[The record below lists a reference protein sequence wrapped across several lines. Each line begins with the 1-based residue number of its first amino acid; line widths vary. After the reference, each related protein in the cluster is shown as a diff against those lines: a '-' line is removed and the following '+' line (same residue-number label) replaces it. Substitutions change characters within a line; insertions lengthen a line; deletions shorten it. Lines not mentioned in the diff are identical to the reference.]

1 MASNPIPIFGS
12 QDQVKRLAETGE
24 FADYPAQDVQ
34 MAARFLVA
42 YSQGSKET
50 FAVYRRDVEKLLH
63 WSRLIANI
71 TLPDLVSQDMDNF
84 IMFCRKPPND
94 WIATTTAPRF
104 LQQDGIEIPNPSW
117 RPFVVKVSKAK
128 FKDGEKPNASK
139 YTTQRSTDAAMFKTL
154 STFYE
159 YLVVEEYVSNN
170 PVKRIR
176 QKSRYL
182 APVSS
187 AKTIRRLTD
196 LQLGYLIETA
206 TKLADDNPKQERT
219 LFIIVLLFGLYL
231 RISEL
236 ADFDGVS
243 PTMNN
248 FFRDNDHHWWLR
260 VHGKGNKTRDKAVS
274 DEVLAS
280 LKRFRGYL
288 ELTPLPSPDDNTPLI
303 PKGIR
308 ATNAITSTRQI
319 RRIVQKVFEQAYD
332 NLIKDNLSS
341 EAHELRT
348 ATVHWLRHSGI
359 SIDVRR
365 RPREHVRDDA
375 GHASAITT
383 DKYIDDDRRARSES
397 AKATTLSD

>member
-1 MASNPIPIFGS
+1 MASNPLPIFGS

-24 FADYPAQDVQ
+24 FADYPAQDIQ

-63 WSRLIANI
+63 WSRLIADI
-71 TLPDLVSQDMDNF
+71 TLPDLTPQDMDNF

-104 LQQDGIEIPNPSW
+104 LQQDGIEIPNSVW

-128 FKDGEKPNASK
+128 FKDGEKPVASK

-159 YLVVEEYVSNN
+159 YLVVEDYVSNN

-182 APVSS
+182 APLSS
-187 AKTIRRLTD
+187 ARTIRRLTD

-236 ADFDGVS
+236 ADFDGVP

-248 FFRDNDHHWWLR
+248 FFRDHDEHWWLR

-280 LKRFRGYL
+280 VKRFRGYL
-288 ELTPLPSPDDNTPLI
+288 KLTPLPSPDDNTPLV
-303 PKGIR
+303 PKGVT

-319 RRIVQKVFEQAYD
+319 RRIVQTVFELAYD

-397 AKATTLSD
+397 VKATTLSD